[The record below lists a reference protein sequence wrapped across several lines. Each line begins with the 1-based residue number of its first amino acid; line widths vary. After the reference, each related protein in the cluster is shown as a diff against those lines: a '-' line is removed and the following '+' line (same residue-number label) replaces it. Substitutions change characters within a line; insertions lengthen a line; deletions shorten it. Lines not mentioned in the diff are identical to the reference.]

1 MFKDTLQREEV
12 MLKRYTFTIT
22 LHVWYSDRA
31 TLMKTVKSLAAPRI
45 YGIKEMQTDET

>member
-31 TLMKTVKSLAAPRI
+31 KLMKTVKSLAAPRI